1 MCYMVEKEYIIL
13 VFASSIIISF
23 ILGVLIVFMA
33 FRKKQISEN
42 LQKQI
47 FQEKQKNELEKLEIA
62 ISAQEKERVEI
73 GRQLH
78 DDVGALLSFA
88 QKNLVNFEDNSE
100 DGEVDYKS
108 IGMAKEH
115 LAESIKLIRHIAK
128 GLTPQYLT
136 KFGLVKALDNMTKQ
150 KSGTFIEK
158 FDFTHNVPE
167 DLTIPELV
175 STHYYYIAGELITN
189 LFKHS
194 YPTEI
199 NMELTYD
206 KQLLKLKISHNGI
219 ALTQRDF
226 TRLLSESDSLGLE
239 NINYRLNVINGQVF
253 FKRLSDYGTIE
264 LITKLDQ
271 TQMKDGGSAEN

>member
-47 FQEKQKNELEKLEIA
+47 IQEKQKNELEKLEVA

-206 KQLLKLKISHNGI
+206 KQLLKLKICHNGI

>member
-1 MCYMVEKEYIIL
+1 MVSTQELAFLILAGMLFTLLLSIGVVMLVKKNQRIQELSDKLIKETEEK
-13 VFASSIIISF
+13 
-23 ILGVLIVFMA
+23 
-33 FRKKQISEN
+33 K
-42 LQKQI
+42 
-47 FQEKQKNELEKLEIA
+47 ELEKLEVA

-128 GLTPQYLT
+128 GLTPQYLS

-206 KQLLKLKISHNGI
+206 KQLLKLKICHNGI

>member
-1 MCYMVEKEYIIL
+1 M
-13 VFASSIIISF
+13 
-23 ILGVLIVFMA
+23 
-33 FRKKQISEN
+33 
-42 LQKQI
+42 
-47 FQEKQKNELEKLEIA
+47 
-62 ISAQEKERVEI
+62 
-73 GRQLH
+73 
-78 DDVGALLSFA
+78 
-88 QKNLVNFEDNSE
+88 VNFEDNSE

-136 KFGLVKALDNMTKQ
+136 KFGLVKAMDNMTKQ

-158 FDFTHNVPE
+158 FDFKSNVPE

-199 NMELTYD
+199 HMELTYD

>member
-1 MCYMVEKEYIIL
+1 MVSSQELAFLISSGMIFTLILSLGINMLVKKNQRILELSDKLIKETEEK
-13 VFASSIIISF
+13 
-23 ILGVLIVFMA
+23 
-33 FRKKQISEN
+33 K
-42 LQKQI
+42 
-47 FQEKQKNELEKLEIA
+47 ELEKLEVA

-128 GLTPQYLT
+128 GLTPQYLS

-199 NMELTYD
+199 HMELTYD
-206 KQLLKLKISHNGI
+206 KQLLKLKICHNGI

>member
-1 MCYMVEKEYIIL
+1 MVSSQELAYFVVFGMLFTLLLSIGVVMLVKKNQRIQELSNKLIKETEEK
-13 VFASSIIISF
+13 
-23 ILGVLIVFMA
+23 
-33 FRKKQISEN
+33 K
-42 LQKQI
+42 
-47 FQEKQKNELEKLEIA
+47 ELEKLEVA

-206 KQLLKLKISHNGI
+206 KQLLKLKICHNGI

>member
-1 MCYMVEKEYIIL
+1 MVSSQVLAYFVVFGMLFTLLLSIGVVMLVKKNQRIQELSNKLVKETEEK
-13 VFASSIIISF
+13 
-23 ILGVLIVFMA
+23 
-33 FRKKQISEN
+33 K
-42 LQKQI
+42 
-47 FQEKQKNELEKLEIA
+47 ELEKLEVA

-206 KQLLKLKISHNGI
+206 KQLLKLKICHNGI

>member
-1 MCYMVEKEYIIL
+1 MSETNEIAYLIFTGMLFSFLLGMGILYLSKKNQRIQELSDKLIKETEEK
-13 VFASSIIISF
+13 
-23 ILGVLIVFMA
+23 
-33 FRKKQISEN
+33 K
-42 LQKQI
+42 
-47 FQEKQKNELEKLEIA
+47 ELEKLEVA

-167 DLTIPELV
+167 VLTIPELV

-199 NMELTYD
+199 HMELTYD
-206 KQLLKLKISHNGI
+206 KQLLKLNIIHNGI

-226 TRLLSESDSLGLE
+226 THLLSESDSLGLE

>member
-1 MCYMVEKEYIIL
+1 MVSTQELAFLILAGMLFTLLLSIGVIMLVKKNQRIQELSDKLIKETEEK
-13 VFASSIIISF
+13 
-23 ILGVLIVFMA
+23 
-33 FRKKQISEN
+33 K
-42 LQKQI
+42 
-47 FQEKQKNELEKLEIA
+47 ELEKLEVA

-158 FDFTHNVPE
+158 FDFKHNVPE

-199 NMELTYD
+199 KLELTYV

-239 NINYRLNVINGQVF
+239 NINYRLNVINGEVI

>member
-1 MCYMVEKEYIIL
+1 MVSTQELAYLIIL
-13 VFASSIIISF
+13 GMLFTLLLSISIVTLVKKNQRIQELSDK
-23 ILGVLIVFMA
+23 LIKETEE
-33 FRKKQISEN
+33 KK
-42 LQKQI
+42 
-47 FQEKQKNELEKLEIA
+47 ELEKLEVA

-115 LAESIKLIRHIAK
+115 LAECIKLIRHIAK

-175 STHYYYIAGELITN
+175 STHYYYIASELITN

-194 YPTEI
+194 YPTDI
-199 NMELTYD
+199 NMELTFD

>member
-1 MCYMVEKEYIIL
+1 MIFTLILSLGINMLVKKNQRIQELSDKLIKETEEK
-13 VFASSIIISF
+13 
-23 ILGVLIVFMA
+23 
-33 FRKKQISEN
+33 K
-42 LQKQI
+42 
-47 FQEKQKNELEKLEIA
+47 ELEKLEVA

>member
-1 MCYMVEKEYIIL
+1 MLEAKELGLFIIL
-13 VFASSIIISF
+13 VMLFSIVMGIGMIMLTNRNRKIQELSDK
-23 ILGVLIVFMA
+23 LIKETEE
-33 FRKKQISEN
+33 KK
-42 LQKQI
+42 
-47 FQEKQKNELEKLEIA
+47 ELEKLEVA

-128 GLTPQYLT
+128 GLTPQYLS

-150 KSGTFIEK
+150 KSGTFTEK

-199 NMELTYD
+199 SMELTYD
-206 KQLLKLKISHNGI
+206 KQLLKLKICHNGI

-271 TQMKDGGSAEN
+271 TQMKDGGSVEN

>member
-1 MCYMVEKEYIIL
+1 MLEAKELGLFIIL
-13 VFASSIIISF
+13 VMLFSIVMGIGMIMLTNRNRKIQELSDK
-23 ILGVLIVFMA
+23 LIKETEE
-33 FRKKQISEN
+33 KK
-42 LQKQI
+42 
-47 FQEKQKNELEKLEIA
+47 ELEKLEVA

-175 STHYYYIAGELITN
+175 SMHYYYIAGELITN

>member
-1 MCYMVEKEYIIL
+1 MSETNEIAYLIFTGMLFSFLLGMGILYLSKKNQRIQELSDKLIKETEEK
-13 VFASSIIISF
+13 
-23 ILGVLIVFMA
+23 
-33 FRKKQISEN
+33 K
-42 LQKQI
+42 
-47 FQEKQKNELEKLEIA
+47 ELEKLEVA
-62 ISAQEKERVEI
+62 ISTQEKERVEI
-73 GRQLH
+73 ARQLH

-108 IGMAKEH
+108 IGMAKEY
-115 LAESIKLIRHIAK
+115 LTESIQLIRHIAK
-128 GLTPQYLT
+128 GLTPQYLM

-150 KSGTFIEK
+150 KSGTLIEK
-158 FDFTHNVPE
+158 FDFTSNVPE
-167 DLTIPELV
+167 ELTIAELV

-199 NMELTYD
+199 KMKLTYD
-206 KQLLKLKISHNGI
+206 KQLLKLKIKHNGI

-226 TRLLSESDSLGLE
+226 DHLLSESDSLGLE
-239 NINYRLNVINGQVF
+239 NINYRLNVINGEVF
-253 FKRLSDYGTIE
+253 FQRLSDYGTIE

-271 TQMKDGGSAEN
+271 TEMKDGGSAEN

>member
-1 MCYMVEKEYIIL
+1 MVQAQDLVLLIWVCILFTFLMSLGIVLLSKKNQRIQELSDKLIKETEEK
-13 VFASSIIISF
+13 
-23 ILGVLIVFMA
+23 
-33 FRKKQISEN
+33 K
-42 LQKQI
+42 
-47 FQEKQKNELEKLEIA
+47 ELEKLEVA

-108 IGMAKEH
+108 ICMAKEH

-199 NMELTYD
+199 HMELTYD
-206 KQLLKLKISHNGI
+206 KQLLKLKICHNGI

-264 LITKLDQ
+264 LITNLDQ

>member
-1 MCYMVEKEYIIL
+1 MLEAKELGLFIIL
-13 VFASSIIISF
+13 VMLFSIVMGIGMIMLTNRNRKIQELSDK
-23 ILGVLIVFMA
+23 LIKETEE
-33 FRKKQISEN
+33 KK
-42 LQKQI
+42 
-47 FQEKQKNELEKLEIA
+47 ELEKLEVA

-78 DDVGALLSFA
+78 DTVGALLSFA

-167 DLTIPELV
+167 VLTIPELV

-199 NMELTYD
+199 KMELTYD

>member
-1 MCYMVEKEYIIL
+1 MVSTQELAFLILAGMLFTLLLSIGVVMLVKKNQRIQELSDKLIKETEEK
-13 VFASSIIISF
+13 
-23 ILGVLIVFMA
+23 
-33 FRKKQISEN
+33 K
-42 LQKQI
+42 
-47 FQEKQKNELEKLEIA
+47 ELEKLEVA

-158 FDFTHNVPE
+158 FDFKHNVPE

-206 KQLLKLKISHNGI
+206 KQLLKLKICHNGI

>member
-1 MCYMVEKEYIIL
+1 MVSTQELAFLILAGMLFTLLLSIGVVMLVKKNQRIQELSDKLIKETEEK
-13 VFASSIIISF
+13 
-23 ILGVLIVFMA
+23 
-33 FRKKQISEN
+33 K
-42 LQKQI
+42 
-47 FQEKQKNELEKLEIA
+47 ELEKLEIA

-158 FDFTHNVPE
+158 FDFTHNVPD

-206 KQLLKLKISHNGI
+206 KELLKLKISHNGI

>member
-1 MCYMVEKEYIIL
+1 MVSSEELANWIYIGTGFTFVLALGILLLSKKNQRIQELSDKLIKETEEK
-13 VFASSIIISF
+13 
-23 ILGVLIVFMA
+23 
-33 FRKKQISEN
+33 K
-42 LQKQI
+42 
-47 FQEKQKNELEKLEIA
+47 ELEKLEVA

-100 DGEVDYKS
+100 DGEVDYNS
-108 IGMAKEH
+108 IGMAKEY
-115 LAESIKLIRHIAK
+115 LAESIQLIRHIAK
-128 GLTPQYLT
+128 GLTPQYLM

-150 KSGTFIEK
+150 KSGTLIEK
-158 FDFTHNVPE
+158 FDFTSNVPE
-167 DLTIPELV
+167 ELTIAELI

-199 NMELTYD
+199 HMELTYD

-239 NINYRLNVINGQVF
+239 NINYRLNVINGEVF
-253 FKRLSDYGTIE
+253 FKRLIDHGTIE

>member
-1 MCYMVEKEYIIL
+1 MLEAKELGLFIIL
-13 VFASSIIISF
+13 VMLFSIVMGIGMIMLTNRNRKIQELSDK
-23 ILGVLIVFMA
+23 LIKETEE
-33 FRKKQISEN
+33 KK
-42 LQKQI
+42 
-47 FQEKQKNELEKLEIA
+47 ELEKLEVA

-128 GLTPQYLT
+128 GLTPQYLS

-199 NMELTYD
+199 HMELTYD
-206 KQLLKLKISHNGI
+206 KQLLKLKICHNGI

>member
-1 MCYMVEKEYIIL
+1 MLEAKELGLFIIL
-13 VFASSIIISF
+13 VMLFSIVMGIGMIMLTNRNRKIQELSDK
-23 ILGVLIVFMA
+23 LIKETEE
-33 FRKKQISEN
+33 KK
-42 LQKQI
+42 
-47 FQEKQKNELEKLEIA
+47 ELEKLEVA

-100 DGEVDYKS
+100 NGEVDYKS

-206 KQLLKLKISHNGI
+206 KQLLKLKICHNGI

-271 TQMKDGGSAEN
+271 TQMKDGGSVEN

>member
-1 MCYMVEKEYIIL
+1 MVSSQELAYFVVFGMLFTLLLSIGVVMLVKKNQRIQELSDKLIKETEEK
-13 VFASSIIISF
+13 
-23 ILGVLIVFMA
+23 
-33 FRKKQISEN
+33 K
-42 LQKQI
+42 
-47 FQEKQKNELEKLEIA
+47 ELEKLEVA

-100 DGEVDYKS
+100 NGEVDYKS

-150 KSGTFIEK
+150 KSWTFIEK

-199 NMELTYD
+199 HMELTYD
-206 KQLLKLKISHNGI
+206 KQLLKLKICHNGI

-226 TRLLSESDSLGLE
+226 TRLLSESESLGLE

>member
-1 MCYMVEKEYIIL
+1 MLEAKELGLFIIL
-13 VFASSIIISF
+13 VMLFSIVMGIGMIMLTNRNRKIQELSDK
-23 ILGVLIVFMA
+23 LIKETEE
-33 FRKKQISEN
+33 KK
-42 LQKQI
+42 
-47 FQEKQKNELEKLEIA
+47 ELEKLEVA

-78 DDVGALLSFA
+78 DNVGALLSFA

-167 DLTIPELV
+167 VLTIPELV

-199 NMELTYD
+199 KMELTYD

>member
-1 MCYMVEKEYIIL
+1 MVSSEELANWIYIGTGFTFVLALGILLLSKKNQRIQELSDKLIKETEEK
-13 VFASSIIISF
+13 
-23 ILGVLIVFMA
+23 
-33 FRKKQISEN
+33 K
-42 LQKQI
+42 
-47 FQEKQKNELEKLEIA
+47 ELEKLEVA

-100 DGEVDYKS
+100 DGEVDYNS
-108 IGMAKEH
+108 IGMAKEY
-115 LAESIKLIRHIAK
+115 LAESIQLIRHIAK
-128 GLTPQYLT
+128 GLTPQYLM

-150 KSGTFIEK
+150 KSGTLIEK
-158 FDFTHNVPE
+158 FDFTSNVPE
-167 DLTIPELV
+167 ELTIAELI

-199 NMELTYD
+199 HMELTYD
-206 KQLLKLKISHNGI
+206 KQLLKLNISHNGI

-239 NINYRLNVINGQVF
+239 NINYRLNVINGEVF
-253 FKRLSDYGTIE
+253 FKRLIDHGTIE

>member
-1 MCYMVEKEYIIL
+1 MIFTLILSLGINMLVKKNQRILELSDKLIKETEEK
-13 VFASSIIISF
+13 
-23 ILGVLIVFMA
+23 
-33 FRKKQISEN
+33 K
-42 LQKQI
+42 
-47 FQEKQKNELEKLEIA
+47 ELEKLEVA

-128 GLTPQYLT
+128 GLTPQYLS

-199 NMELTYD
+199 HMELTYD
-206 KQLLKLKISHNGI
+206 KQLLKLKICHNGI